1 MSGTQPPCRNM
12 ASPLVTHAVMRV
24 VALHF
29 GSGQCNPS
37 RTATPHSQTS
47 FTNRRVDACPVATH
61 YCPFLPQSR
70 PISVDSAECESDAC
84 TPRRAF
90 FRFVPSRRA
99 ADESSLSRRLLLEKH
114 MHVVPAEARAP
125 QAIAPSPSASY
136 VQCVRRRPDS
146 EHHDPSSL
154 VRVAVLATQ
163 RKRENQSRGRPGGA
177 RARLVSLSL
186 AAHGPGV
193 VFGRRRWSDLTRDD
207 RRKGE
212 TAPTGSA

>member
-1 MSGTQPPCRNM
+1 MEGSVDMSGTQPPCRNM

-125 QAIAPSPSASY
+125 QARTSCLSIQSPVRS
-136 VQCVRRRPDS
+136 VRRRP
-146 EHHDPSSL
+146 
-154 VRVAVLATQ
+154 T
-163 RKRENQSRGRPGGA
+163 
-177 RARLVSLSL
+177 
-186 AAHGPGV
+186 
-193 VFGRRRWSDLTRDD
+193 
-207 RRKGE
+207 
-212 TAPTGSA
+212 